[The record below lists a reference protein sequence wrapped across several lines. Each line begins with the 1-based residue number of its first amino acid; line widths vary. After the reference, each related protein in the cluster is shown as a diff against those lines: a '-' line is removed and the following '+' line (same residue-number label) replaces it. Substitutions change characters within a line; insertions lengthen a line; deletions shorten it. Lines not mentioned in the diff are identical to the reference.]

1 MKRWKWIAG
10 WLVMAPMS
18 VVAQEKWQAQAERM
32 VKEQIEARGVQDR
45 RVLTA
50 MRTTPRHLFIPEQW
64 RLHAYEDYPVPIGYG
79 QTISQPYI
87 VAVMTELLELKGKE
101 RVLEIGTGSGYQAAI
116 LSQLVDSVF
125 TIEIIP
131 ELCHSAH
138 QRLHRLGYNN
148 VVVKCADGYKGW
160 KEKAPFDRIIVT
172 AAPPEIP
179 EELVR
184 QLRVGGVMVLPVGKG
199 YQKLIRVMK
208 TSDTSY
214 TVEEFFPVRFVPMI
228 KGQ

>member
-1 MKRWKWIAG
+1 M
-10 WLVMAPMS
+10 
-18 VVAQEKWQAQAERM
+18 VVAILTSASAQEKWRLQAEQM
-32 VKEQIEARGVQDR
+32 VREQIEARGVEDR
-45 RVLTA
+45 RVLEV
-50 MRTTPRHLFIPEQW
+50 MRNTPRHLFIPEQW
-64 RLHAYEDYPVPIGYG
+64 RQHAYEDYPVPIGYG

-87 VAVMTELLELKGKE
+87 VAVMTELLELQGTE

-116 LSQLVDSVF
+116 LSQLTDSVF

-131 ELCHSAH
+131 QLCHSARE
-138 QRLHRLGYNN
+138 RLHRLGYTN

-184 QLRVGGVMVLPVGKG
+184 QLRVEGIMVLPVGKG
-199 YQKLIRVMK
+199 YQKLIRVRK

-214 TVEEFFPVRFVPMI
+214 TIEEFFPVRFVPMI
-228 KGQ
+228 RGE